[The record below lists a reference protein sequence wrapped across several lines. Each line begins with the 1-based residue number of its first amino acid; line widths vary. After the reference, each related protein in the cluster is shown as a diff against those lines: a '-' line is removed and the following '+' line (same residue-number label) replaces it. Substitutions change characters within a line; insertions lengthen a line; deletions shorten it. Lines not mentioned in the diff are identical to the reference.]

1 MPKTTAAAIEAAKPQ
16 SPTTVTIDLETPI
29 IRGDQKI
36 ERISLRK
43 PSAGEIRGVALADL
57 IKSDVAALH
66 VVLPRITQP
75 TLAAHEVSQLD
86 LVDLAAIAGEVV
98 GFFMTKADRAALSPA
113 G

>member
-1 MPKTTAAAIEAAKPQ
+1 MSKTDATAIEAAKPQ
-16 SPTTVTIDLETPI
+16 SPTTASITLETPI

-36 ERISLRK
+36 ERVTLRK
-43 PSAGEIRGVALADL
+43 PAAGELRGVALADL

-66 VVLPRITQP
+66 VVLPQITSP
-75 TLAAHEVSQLD
+75 TLTAHEVGQLD

-113 G
+113 A

>member
-1 MPKTTAAAIEAAKPQ
+1 MSKSTAAAIESAKPQ
-16 SPTTVTIDLETPI
+16 TSTTASVTLETPI
-29 IRGDQKI
+29 IRGDQTI
-36 ERISLRK
+36 DRITLRK
-43 PSAGEIRGVALADL
+43 PAAGELRGVALADL

>member
-1 MPKTTAAAIEAAKPQ
+1 MSKTTAAAIEAATPP
-16 SPTTVTIDLETPI
+16 SPSTVSVTLETPI
-29 IRGDQKI
+29 VRGETKI
-36 ERISLRK
+36 DRITLRK
-43 PSAGEIRGVALADL
+43 PAAGELRGVALADL

-98 GFFMTKADRAALSPA
+98 GFFMTKADRAVLSPA